1 LFKSKYPSEAFDQ
14 ALWKQFWFQTQQY
27 HTLCLP
33 CIADK
38 RDKDRKVSEVKN
50 SKQLGTRNVNDW
62 GAVKLQ
68 DASKAIMMTWYQT
81 ASDNVFGANGR
92 ARQRTSVDISD
103 DDEDDDFSYLWKHHP
118 IDFASNTKSIAVFWL
133 RTARAKIQ
141 RDNATFKNE

>member
-27 HTLCLP
+27 HTLC
-33 CIADK
+33 
-38 RDKDRKVSEVKN
+38 
-50 SKQLGTRNVNDW
+50 
-62 GAVKLQ
+62 
-68 DASKAIMMTWYQT
+68 
-81 ASDNVFGANGR
+81 
-92 ARQRTSVDISD
+92 
-103 DDEDDDFSYLWKHHP
+103 LWKHHP